1 MTLISLILF
10 IAGVGVGV
18 VINRRFGAPSVASV
32 FVAKDQ
38 DAADELRAEAAE
50 SVAQRIEKRKD
61 RILQAARQNG
71 RITNDDVED
80 LYCISDR
87 TASKYLRQLT
97 EAGKLTKVGGGR
109 GTYYTPRQKKVV

>member
-1 MTLISLILF
+1 MTLISLVLF

-18 VINRRFGAPSVASV
+18 VINRRFGAPIVASV
-32 FVAKDQ
+32 FAATDQ

-61 RILQAARQNG
+61 RILQAARKNG

-97 EAGKLTKVGGGR
+97 EAGELTKKGGGR